1 MGSHGI
7 VHENE
12 SVVLTEVELEREL
25 TYNSEY
31 HDWHLHYDYI
41 VITCVMVWDSKT

>member
-25 TYNSEY
+25 TYNLSIMIGICIMTTCSY
-31 HDWHLHYDYI
+31 H
-41 VITCVMVWDSKT
+41 MRNGMG